1 MAVIAFE
8 TVASN
13 GAITIPEQYRQLVAE
28 AVRLL
33 VHVEPLPAAARKETV
48 FTAVRISTKGFT
60 FKREEANERQGLL

>member
-13 GAITIPEQYRQLVAE
+13 GSITIPEQYRQLFSG

-33 VHVEPLPAAARKETV
+33 VRVEPLPAAEKKESI
-48 FTAVRISTKGFT
+48 FKAARISTKGFR
-60 FKREEANERQGLL
+60 FNREEANER